1 MSIREQVA
9 VHPTAEVSSG
19 CPKCG
24 REVETSEQACRTC
37 GLLRAHFAAFRLTK
51 LKSGR
56 VTYQTRWSLVEENW
70 SDAEAHEAFLAAA
83 GREAALAAAAKWYRK
98 AARQRR
104 GDPMAAR
111 QLERISRM
119 ALAVHQV
126 TAVAAAP
133 RERGTSR
140 YRGLVMLF
148 VILLLGGIGL
158 VRARS
163 AGAPPRA
170 ASPGEI
176 VSPHPPR
183 FGTPVIAPAIAASR
197 SARAS
202 TKGAP

>member
-9 VHPTAEVSSG
+9 VHPTADVPG
-19 CPKCG
+19 DCPKCG
-24 REVETSEQACRTC
+24 RPVEAKDQACRAC
-37 GLLRAHFAAFRLTK
+37 GLLRARFASFRLASG
-51 LKSGR
+51 KSGR

-83 GREAALAAAAKWYRK
+83 GREAALAAAARWYRK
-98 AARQRR
+98 AARKRR

-111 QLERISRM
+111 QLERINRM

-126 TAVAAAP
+126 TVAPTP
-133 RERGTSR
+133 RERNTSR
-140 YRGLVMLF
+140 YRGLIMLF

-163 AGAPPRA
+163 AGSPPRA

-176 VSPHPPR
+176 VSPHSPR
-183 FGTPVIAPAIAASR
+183 FGTPVLGPKAAATH

-202 TKGAP
+202 TRGAR

>member
-9 VHPTAEVSSG
+9 VHPTADVSSE

-24 REVETSEQACRTC
+24 RGVETGDQACRSC
-37 GLLRAHFAAFRLTK
+37 GLLRAHFTGFRLASR
-51 LKSGR
+51 KSGRR
-56 VTYQTRWSLVEENW
+56 VTYQTRWTLVEENW

-98 AARQRR
+98 AARKRH

-126 TAVAAAP
+126 SVAPTP
-133 RERGTSR
+133 RENTGSR
-140 YRGLVMLF
+140 YRGLIMLF

-158 VRARS
+158 VRARG
-163 AGAPPRA
+163 AGEAPRA

-176 VSPHPPR
+176 VSPHSPR
-183 FGTPVIAPAIAASR
+183 FGTSVLHPAKPASR
-197 SARAS
+197 SARAG